1 MSDTASTGGMD
12 AAERAASAG
21 ARAVQDSAVRS
32 GSIGLVLAVAL
43 VLVGAAVVFVLIG
56 RDSAEPYI
64 MALLSAL
71 AVIGV
76 FSLFAG
82 AAGLLRFASEDHV
95 SDVARPIIDG
105 SSIGKAVVDRAGR
118 VLYANPAYLGL
129 TGAISLDDVRGV
141 DRVFTSDADV
151 SEAIYRLA
159 QAAREKRRHWEE
171 VRSADEAGKPRWL
184 RLRVRPLATGEK
196 VGKGLEDAVVWT
208 VEDITRDRERA
219 ETAFE
224 GLQRTIDF
232 LDHAPAG
239 FFSVQSNGA
248 ISHMNATLAEWLG
261 YDLAAVGTGG
271 LSLSDLVAGEGA
283 ALFSG
288 IEAKPGEIVTSML
301 DLDFKGQDGQ
311 ILPVRVFHRVSYAP
325 DGTAGASRSIVIL
338 ANGPATAGTPSGHGM
353 SAADMRFARVF
364 NNSPLGIALVD
375 RMGTIG
381 RANPYFLRLAE
392 AVSGQTENRSLFTLV
407 APEQREA
414 LAQAIEA
421 AVRGHAEIA
430 AVDANFVG
438 AEKRSARFYVAPA
451 DPDTPDEAVL
461 VYSIETTEQRLLQEQ
476 FAQSHKMQ
484 AIGQLAGGVAHDFNN
499 VLQVI
504 VGNADLLLMNHRPS
518 DPSFN
523 DIMQIKQNAN
533 RGASLV
539 RQLLA
544 FSRKQT
550 MRPSVIQLGD
560 VISDMTMMLKR
571 SLGERVT
578 STMIHARD
586 LWPVKADL
594 TQIEQVILNLAVNA
608 RDAMP
613 KGGSLT
619 ISTENVAA
627 SDLGRFAQ
635 AGAPIALPPADYV
648 RVKVTDTGSGIPIEL
663 RQKIFEPFFST
674 KDVGQ
679 GTGLGLSTVYG
690 IVKQS
695 GGFIFVDS
703 EIGKGTTFE
712 IFLPRYEA
720 EISAEQNAAQAVS
733 SAADAVAAAKAVAEV
748 TSTTPPAKHDEPTA
762 EPPPSV
768 RDDTGQGII
777 LLVEDEMAVRAFGAR
792 ALTSRGYTV
801 LEAGSGVEALEV
813 LHEQGGK
820 IDLVVS
826 DVVMPEMNGPTL
838 LGELRKIDPTIKF
851 IFVSGYAE
859 DAFKNDLPEGEQFG
873 FLPKPFTLKQ
883 LIETVKGTLG
893 R

>member
-1 MSDTASTGGMD
+1 MAEMGTKV
-12 AAERAASAG
+12 AAGEPVQAASAA
-21 ARAVQDSAVRS
+21 ARAVEDKALRS
-32 GSIGLVLAVAL
+32 GSIGLVLAVAF

-56 RDSAEPYI
+56 RDHAQPYI
-64 MALLSAL
+64 MAMLSAL

-76 FSLFAG
+76 FALFAG
-82 AAGLLRFASEDHV
+82 AAGLLRFT
-95 SDVARPIIDG
+95 SDDQVAEVTRPIIDG
-105 SSIGKAVVDRAGR
+105 SSIGKAVADRAGR

-129 TGAISLDDVRGV
+129 TGATSLDDVRGV
-141 DRVFTSDADV
+141 ERVFTSDADV
-151 SEAIYRLA
+151 SESIYRLA

-171 VRSADEAGKPRWL
+171 VRSEAPEGPRWL
-184 RLRVRPLATGEK
+184 RLRVRPLVQGEHGSKDFADAT
-196 VGKGLEDAVVWT
+196 VWT
-208 VEDITRDRERA
+208 IEDITRDRERA

-239 FFSVQSNGA
+239 FFSAQAAGD
-248 ISHMNATLAEWLG
+248 ITHMNATLAEWLG
-261 YDLAAVGTGG
+261 YDLAVVGSGG
-271 LSLSDLVAGEGA
+271 LTLSDLVVGEGA
-283 ALFSG
+283 ALFSAM
-288 IEAKPGEIVTSML
+288 EAKPGEIVTRTL
-301 DLDFKGQDGQ
+301 DLDLKGRDGQ

-325 DGTAGASRSIVIL
+325 DGTAGASRSIVIQ
-338 ANGPATAGTPSGHGM
+338 AKAGATGETAQHGV
-353 SAADMRFARVF
+353 SAADMRFARFF
-364 NNSPLGIALVD
+364 NNSPLGIVAVD
-375 RMGTIG
+375 RLGTIS

-392 AVSGQTENRSLFTLV
+392 TLTGSTEARSLLPLI
-407 APEQREA
+407 AEEQRGA
-414 LAQAIEA
+414 LGLAIES
-421 AVRGHAEIA
+421 AVRGQAEIA
-430 AVDANFVG
+430 PVEAEFVG
-438 AEKRSARFYVAPA
+438 EAKRSARFYVAPA

-461 VYSIETTEQRLLQEQ
+461 VYCVDTTEQRLLQEQ

-550 MRPSVIQLGD
+550 MRPSIIQLGD

-571 SLGERVT
+571 SLGERIT
-578 STMIHARD
+578 CTMVHARD

-594 TQIEQVILNLAVNA
+594 TQLEQVILNLAVNA

-613 KGGSLT
+613 QGGALT
-619 ISTENVAA
+619 IETENVPAA
-627 SDLGRFAQ
+627 DLARFATS
-635 AGAPIALPPADYV
+635 GAPIAMPPDDYV
-648 RVKVTDTGSGIPIEL
+648 LVAVTDTGTGIPAEL

-674 KDVGQ
+674 KDIGQ

-703 EIGKGTTFE
+703 EMGKGTTFR
-712 IFLPRYEA
+712 IFLPRYVAAAEA
-720 EISAEQNAAQAVS
+720 AAEPAEQAVK
-733 SAADAVAAAKAVAEV
+733 SAADSVASAKAMAEM
-748 TSTTPPAKHDEPTA
+748 SAATPPVKPATPSA
-762 EPPPSV
+762 PPAPPV
-768 RDDTGQGII
+768 HDDTGHGTI
-777 LLVEDEMAVRAFGAR
+777 LLVEDEVAVRAFGAR

-813 LHEQGGK
+813 MEQEGGK

-873 FLPKPFTLKQ
+873 FLPKPFSLKQ
-883 LIETVKGTLG
+883 LIETVKETMG